1 MIPRISVPVQKNP
14 SMLLGPGN
22 AGGRGDHSFEPEEI
36 EIDSFLLEEARRPPE
51 VFDRYAG
58 MGAPEQPQVL
68 GVYIAIEVHGPRT
81 RVLATQQD
89 DGASSRHAGEK
100 RLNDATARCGVQ
112 RQHGSVRGAA
122 SNRCPYRDRGDS
134 AAG

>member
-1 MIPRISVPVQKNP
+1 MPRTTGTRQPRGQVSSVVSSVTESPAELPPSLDPCSEQQSSGGIRMIPRISVPVQKNP

-68 GVYIAIEVHGPRT
+68 GVYIAIEVHGP
-81 RVLATQQD
+81 
-89 DGASSRHAGEK
+89 
-100 RLNDATARCGVQ
+100 
-112 RQHGSVRGAA
+112 
-122 SNRCPYRDRGDS
+122 
-134 AAG
+134 